1 MARILFATIPSSGHI
16 NPFLPVVRELVQ
28 RGHTVGWYTSE
39 VFREKIERI
48 GATLFP
54 IKNAFD
60 LADRTKEE
68 AFPHMQNLTGIQDLI
83 ASWTSIFF
91 NPAPRQ
97 YQEMEE
103 INKDFKADIL
113 VSDEVMFAPGF
124 LKEKTGLPHVI
135 IATSIYY
142 FRSKDT
148 APMGMA
154 MLPLPGP
161 VGRLRNMMLAFM
173 ADHILL
179 SPLRGAATQARLR
192 AGLDPLPGGVMQ
204 NMIVKPERYL
214 LSTVPMFEYPR
225 RDLVKGT
232 EFIGPLL
239 DTVSTRAFTPPHWWK
254 DLLEKKRPV
263 IHVTQG
269 TVNNNASDL
278 LLPAI
283 KGLANEDMLVIC
295 TTGGTPLDMIPF
307 SQLAPNTRMET
318 FVPHIELMPHVD
330 VLVTN
335 GGYGGVQQALA
346 NGIPMV
352 VAGATEEKM
361 EVAAHVQWLGAGI
374 NLRTN
379 KPKPEQICR
388 AVKRVLN
395 NPMYRSKAEHIQTE
409 YQQHDAPKLA
419 AKHIEALLQE
429 RGIEP
434 LTPKASK

>member
-1 MARILFATIPSSGHI
+1 MARILFTTTPSSGHI
-16 NPFLPVVRELVQ
+16 NPFLPVVQEMVQ

-54 IKNAFD
+54 IKEAFD
-60 LADRTKEE
+60 LANRSKEE
-68 AFPHMQNLTGIQDLI
+68 AFPHLQNLTGLQDFI
-83 ASWTSIFF
+83 GSWTSIFL
-91 NPAPRQ
+91 NPAPRHLLDL
-97 YQEMEE
+97 EA
-103 INKDFKADIL
+103 INQDFKADVL
-113 VSDEVMFAPGF
+113 VSDETSFAPGF
-124 LKEKTGLPHVI
+124 LKEKTGTPHVI
-135 IATSIYY
+135 IATSIYF

-148 APMGMA
+148 APLGMG

-161 VGRLRNMMLAFM
+161 VGRFRNMLIAFM
-173 ADHILL
+173 ADQLLL
-179 SPLRGAATQARLR
+179 SQLRKTADQTRLR
-192 AGLDPLPGGVMQ
+192 AGLQPIPGGVLQ
-204 NMIVKPERYL
+204 NVIVKPDRYL

-225 RDLVKGT
+225 RDLIKGT

-254 DLLEKKRPV
+254 ELYAERPV

-283 KGLANEDMLVIC
+283 KGLANENMLVIG

-307 SQLAPNTRMET
+307 GQLARNTRLET
-318 FVPHIELMPHVD
+318 FIPHIELMSHVD
-330 VLVTN
+330 VVITN

-346 NGIPMV
+346 HGKPLVI
-352 VAGATEEKM
+352 AGATEEKM
-361 EVAAHVQWLGAGI
+361 DVAAHVQWLGAGI

-379 KPKPEQICR
+379 KPKPEQIHR
-388 AVKRVLN
+388 AVKRVLKK
-395 NPMYRSKAEHIQTE
+395 PMYRSKAERIQAE
-409 YQQHDAPKLA
+409 YEQYDAPKLA

-429 RGIEP
+429 RGINP
-434 LTPKASK
+434 PTPKANE